1 MILPPPLAHSD
12 ESSTSLQPLRTWLIV
27 LYVVLLVASALALVW
42 VTVRDYHLTVDN
54 LERQQLQLAR
64 SLDEHATR
72 TFVSVEQGM
81 QNIVESLETL
91 GGVDQ
96 AEEYSM
102 HILLRDKTALT
113 PQTRGIITIDSTGT
127 IRAHGLEYPIR
138 RVNLADR
145 EYFSYH
151 RTFDD
156 LRLRIDKPLISR
168 TDNLWLIPVTRRI
181 NRLDGSF
188 GGVVLAG
195 VEPEYFLSFYQSLK
209 LAPTTRIELMRS
221 DGMLLL
227 NYPFEPKA
235 LGGNLR
241 EGSPLEFEAKR
252 LRRASAYSEKDASGN
267 ARLTVFHASN
277 GDLPLIIRVSVDLD
291 ASLAKFRSDLMTR
304 LIAVVALML
313 IVTVLLYLLL
323 RQLKRVEQI
332 ESRLHLTQF
341 TVDEAPDVVLWADRG
356 AALRYANR
364 AAELHSGLA
373 REELLHTRLI
383 DLIPELGE
391 VQWEA
396 LWDKLLQEKRSIL
409 NAHLR
414 GAGGHLQPVEITLN
428 HIEFDAEAYAC
439 CTLRDITEQ
448 QNTERELRR
457 HRDHLQDLVL
467 ERTAEIRTVLDAS
480 PLAIMLSVKHTVR
493 LVNPAFETLFGFE
506 ATDLIGM
513 PTHSLYASAERYEEM
528 YQTIWARIS
537 TGGVYRG
544 EVELFR
550 RDHSSFWAMVYAKA
564 LVPGDAS
571 KGVIAVIEDVTA
583 QRIAAQALRQS
594 ERLKRTIIDTTA
606 DGFILIDAGHHIVD
620 VNQAFC
626 QLLGYRR
633 EDLIGQLPT
642 QLWGDTA
649 KQIFPEHLSGADV
662 APNHIGEVSIS
673 TVGGMVKPFLVNSAV
688 IPDDD
693 QQVEY
698 AFAFLTN
705 IAHLKEIEKK
715 LLDSKEAAEAANIA
729 KSAFLA
735 NMSHEL
741 RTPMHA
747 ILSFSEMGLSKA
759 GKGETT
765 SLSRYFERIHSSGN
779 RLLVLLNDLLDMSRL
794 EANRMTY
801 DKVRNNLQQT
811 VFGATQEIA
820 PLLAS
825 RQLRLQVDESTLPLY
840 AVFDR
845 ARLMQ
850 VVVNLLSNAI
860 KFSPQDGLIE
870 IEFIELTVLAS
881 GMPGVGLAI
890 RDHGPGIPEGEEEII
905 FDKFI
910 QSSRVRQGGG
920 GTGLGLAISRQ
931 IMQDHGGEVSANN
944 HPDGGA
950 VFTLLLPADTR
961 RTKH

>member
-1 MILPPPLAHSD
+1 MTLPAPLVPTD
-12 ESSTSLQPLRTWLIV
+12 EPVTSLQPLRTGLIV
-27 LYVVLLVASALALVW
+27 FYGVLLLASALSLIW
-42 VTVRDYHLTVDN
+42 LTVRDYHLTVGN
-54 LERQQLQLAR
+54 LENQQLQLAR

-72 TFVSVEQGM
+72 TFISVEQGM

-91 GGVDQ
+91 GGVDR
-96 AEEYSM
+96 AEEYAM

-113 PQTRGIITIDSTGT
+113 PQTRGIITIDAAGV

-138 RVNLADR
+138 HVNLADR
-145 EYFSYH
+145 DYFSYH

-181 NRLDGSF
+181 NRRDGSF

-209 LAPTTRIELMRS
+209 LAPTTRIELVRS

-227 NYPFEPKA
+227 NYPFDAKA
-235 LGGNLR
+235 LGSNLR
-241 EGSPLEFEAKR
+241 EAAPLEFEAKR
-252 LRRASAYSEKDASGN
+252 LRRASAFTEDDADGN
-267 ARLTVFHASN
+267 ARVSVFHASN

-304 LIAVVALML
+304 LIAVVSLML

-341 TVDEAPDVVLWADRG
+341 TVDEAPDVILWADR
-356 AALRYANR
+356 AATLCYGNR
-364 AAELHSGLA
+364 AAQSHSGLQRA
-373 REELLHTRLI
+373 ELLSTRLI
-383 DLIPELGE
+383 DLVPELDE
-391 VQWEA
+391 IQWESI
-396 LWDKLLQEKRSIL
+396 WDRLYLDKRYIL

-414 GAGGHLQPVEITLN
+414 GPGGHLQPVEITFN
-428 HIEFDAEAYAC
+428 YIEFNAEAYAC
-439 CTLRDITEQ
+439 CAVRDITEQ

-513 PTHSLYASAERYEEM
+513 PTHSLYASSQRYEEM

-594 ERLKRTIIDTTA
+594 ERLKRTIIDTSA

-633 EDLIGQLPT
+633 EELIGQQPD
-642 QLWGDTA
+642 QLWGETA
-649 KQIFPEHLSGADV
+649 KQIFPEHLSGADT
-662 APNHIGEVSIS
+662 APNHIGEVSLTI
-673 TVGGMVKPFLVNSAV
+673 VGGGSKPFLVNSAV
-688 IPDDD
+688 IPDDN

-715 LLDSKEAAEAANIA
+715 LLDAKEAAEAANVA

-759 GKGETT
+759 SRSDAA

-801 DKVRNNLQQT
+801 DKTRNNLQQT

-820 PLLAS
+820 PLLAT
-825 RQLRLQVDESTLPLY
+825 RQLRLQVDELTPPLY

-850 VVVNLLSNAI
+850 VIVNLLSNAI
-860 KFSPQDGLIE
+860 KFSPQEGVIE
-870 IEFIELTVLAS
+870 IEFVELTVLAN
-881 GMPGVGLAI
+881 GMPGVGLQI
-890 RDHGPGIPEGEEEII
+890 RDHGPGIPVGEEEII

-910 QSSRVRQGGG
+910 QSSR
-920 GTGLGLAISRQ
+920 A
-931 IMQDHGGEVSANN
+931 
-944 HPDGGA
+944 
-950 VFTLLLPADTR
+950 
-961 RTKH
+961 